1 MVNEG
6 VAVHTF
12 KKKNLRPL
20 IVGGPLSSPAAAAAT
35 ELVLCAAAAA
45 HVPPR
50 GAADPGET
58 TIYVLGCSA
67 AATELLH
74 AAATELLQ

>member
-67 AATELLH
+67 AATELL
-74 AAATELLQ
+74 Q